1 MNDLKFKKPEIKIN
15 DTVLIK
21 GTGTREPSILIGF
34 YYLEELTPAQKAM
47 LYTVISINSEEIT
60 CCIKPKNKN
69 KETWET
75 FPIDSLILVK
85 NQSLDWKKLNL
96 TL

>member
-1 MNDLKFKKPEIKIN
+1 
-15 DTVLIK
+15 
-21 GTGTREPSILIGF
+21 
-34 YYLEELTPAQKAM
+34 M

>member
-34 YYLEELTPAQKAM
+34 YYLEELTPAQK
-47 LYTVISINSEEIT
+47 L
-60 CCIKPKNKN
+60 CCI
-69 KETWET
+69 
-75 FPIDSLILVK
+75 
-85 NQSLDWKKLNL
+85 Q
-96 TL
+96 